1 MNLQKNQPLAKQGVK
16 PATLSDWLD
25 SRKEHLGAV
34 IPAQTVNI
42 DRFMASAKMAIYNPK
57 QPQLAQ
63 CTPDSI
69 YRSLKEAA
77 SLGLEIGGVLGQAYL
92 IPYNESFRN
101 QSGQWEKR
109 MTCHFQMGYKGL
121 IALAR
126 RSKTIK
132 TIAVETVYEN
142 DNFSV
147 EYGVGRTLKHSFD
160 FSRER
165 GEVIAYYCLVELE
178 NDGIQFEVMTRKAIE
193 AHRDKFSKN
202 YKKDDPDNNWNK
214 NFDAMAKKT
223 CVIQALKLCPISI
236 EALETVRKEELSE
249 VDDAPGTTVSTVMRE
264 SAEDASYEIM
274 DAPAEPAKETPAES
288 AAEDSLS
295 DQALAGMEL
304 AFDNPPAYQG
314 DIF

>member
-1 MNLQKNQPLAKQGVK
+1 MNLKKNELSTKKEK
-16 PATLSDWLD
+16 PATLADWLD
-25 SRKEHLGAV
+25 SQKGSLGSV
-34 IPAQTVNI
+34 IPAQTINI

-92 IPYNESFRN
+92 IPYNEAFKSP
-101 QSGQWEKR
+101 SGSWEKK

-132 TIAVETVYEN
+132 TIGVEAVHEN
-142 DNFSV
+142 DQFEV
-147 EYGVGRTLKHSFD
+147 QLGVGRKLTHSFNLAK
-160 FSRER
+160 ER
-165 GEVIAYYCLVELE
+165 GEVIGYYCLVELE
-178 NDGIQFEVMTRKAIE
+178 NDGIQFAVMTKKDIE
-193 AHRDKFSKN
+193 QHRDRFSKN
-202 YKKDDPDNNWNK
+202 FKKDDPENNWNK

-236 EALETVRKEELSE
+236 EALESVRREELAESGE
-249 VDDAPGTTVSTVMRE
+249 DLTGAVPVAGNTVNVAM
-264 SAEDASYEIM
+264 AEDVTFEVVN
-274 DAPAEPAKETPAES
+274 ETS
-288 AAEDSLS
+288 
-295 DQALAGMEL
+295 GMEK
-304 AFDNPPAYQG
+304 AFDNPPAYEG

>member
-1 MNLQKNQPLAKQGVK
+1 MNLKKNELSTKKEK
-16 PATLSDWLD
+16 PATLADWLD
-25 SRKEHLGAV
+25 SQKGSLGAV
-34 IPAQTVNI
+34 IPAQTINVE
-42 DRFMASAKMAIYNPK
+42 RFMASAKMAIYNPK

-63 CTPDSI
+63 CTPESI

-92 IPYNESFRN
+92 IPYNESFKTP
-101 QSGQWEKR
+101 SGSWEKK
-109 MTCHFQMGYKGL
+109 MTCHFQLGYKGL

-132 TIAVETVYEN
+132 TIAVEAVYEN

-178 NDGIQFEVMTRKAIE
+178 NDGIQFEVMTKKAIE

-202 YKKDDPDNNWNK
+202 YKKDDSENNWNK

-236 EALETVRKEELSE
+236 EALETVRKEELADIG
-249 VDDAPGTTVSTVMRE
+249 DDANVPAKPFNPDAS
-264 SAEDASYEIM
+264 EDAMYEVVE
-274 DAPAEPAKETPAES
+274 DAPSGNAPKDLAEAMY
-288 AAEDSLS
+288 D
-295 DQALAGMEL
+295 GMEK
-304 AFDNPPAYQG
+304 AFDNPPAYEG

>member
-1 MNLQKNQPLAKQGVK
+1 MNFKTNEIATKKDK

-25 SRKEHLGAV
+25 TRKEQLGAV
-34 IPAQTVNI
+34 IPSQTINV

-92 IPYNESFRN
+92 IPYNESFKN
-101 QSGQWEKR
+101 ANGAWEKK

-132 TIAVETVYEN
+132 TIGVEAVHEN
-142 DNFSV
+142 DEFEV
-147 EYGVGRTLKHSFD
+147 QLGVGRKLTHSFNLAK
-160 FSRER
+160 ER
-165 GEVIAYYCLVELE
+165 GEVIGYYCLVELE
-178 NDGIQFEVMTRKAIE
+178 NDGIQFSVMTKKDIE
-193 AHRDKFSKN
+193 KHRDQFSKN
-202 YKKDDPDNNWNK
+202 YKKDDPENNWNK

-236 EALETVRKEELSE
+236 EALESVRREELSE
-249 VDDAPGTTVSTVMRE
+249 IGEDLPGTIPVAGNTVNVAM
-264 SAEDASYEIM
+264 AEDVSFEVVN
-274 DAPAEPAKETPAES
+274 EKS
-288 AAEDSLS
+288 SLA
-295 DQALAGMEL
+295 DDALAGMEH

>member
-1 MNLQKNQPLAKQGVK
+1 MNLKKNELSTKKEK
-16 PATLSDWLD
+16 PATLADWID
-25 SRKEHLGAV
+25 SQKGSLGAV
-34 IPAQTVNI
+34 IPAQTINVE
-42 DRFMASAKMAIYNPK
+42 RFMASAKMAIYNPK

-63 CTPDSI
+63 CTPESI

-92 IPYNESFRN
+92 IPYNESFKTP
-101 QSGQWEKR
+101 SGSWEKK
-109 MTCHFQMGYKGL
+109 MTCHFQLGYKGL

-132 TIAVETVYEN
+132 TIAVEAVYEN

-178 NDGIQFEVMTRKAIE
+178 NDGIQFEVMTKKAIE

-202 YKKDDPDNNWNK
+202 YKKDDAENNWNK

-236 EALETVRKEELSE
+236 EALETVRKEELA
-249 VDDAPGTTVSTVMRE
+249 DIG
-264 SAEDASYEIM
+264 EDAN
-274 DAPAEPAKETPAES
+274 APAKPFNPDVSEDAMYEVVEDTPSGTAPKDLAE
-288 AAEDSLS
+288 AMYE
-295 DQALAGMEL
+295 GMEK
-304 AFDNPPAYQG
+304 AFENAPQYDG
-314 DIF
+314 EIF

>member
-1 MNLQKNQPLAKQGVK
+1 MNLKTNEIATKKDK

-25 SRKEHLGAV
+25 TRKEQLGAV
-34 IPAQTVNI
+34 IPSQTINV

-92 IPYNESFRN
+92 IPYNESFKSP
-101 QSGQWEKR
+101 SGAWEKK

-132 TIAVETVYEN
+132 TIGVEAVHEN
-142 DNFSV
+142 DEFEV
-147 EYGVGRTLKHSFD
+147 QLGVGRKLTHSFNLAK
-160 FSRER
+160 ER
-165 GEVIAYYCLVELE
+165 GEVIGYYCLVELE
-178 NDGIQFEVMTRKAIE
+178 NDGIQFSVMTKKDIE
-193 AHRDKFSKN
+193 KHRDQFSKN
-202 YKKDDPDNNWNK
+202 YKKDDPENNWNK

-236 EALETVRKEELSE
+236 EALESVRREELAESGE
-249 VDDAPGTTVSTVMRE
+249 DFAGAVPVAGNTVNVAM
-264 SAEDASYEIM
+264 AEDVPFEVVNEKS
-274 DAPAEPAKETPAES
+274 
-288 AAEDSLS
+288 SLA
-295 DQALAGMEL
+295 DDALAGMEQ